1 MAVEYSCEGCGVRV
15 ITLAV
20 FRPPAHGF
28 CIQCAFLCAY
38 VPDPV
43 EMVALR
49 KALDA
54 DRREDDALVSGPL
67 SERIG
72 AGGGRR
78 DGAAEPATP
87 ACAPPRST
95 IPRTGRL
102 LTMSPLAVASSSAPL
117 VHTDVDVDG
126 RRCRVVLRDGEP
138 VAVAIWIVEEFG
150 PRAPHAYWRRVWAL
164 GRRSPGRVVRVAIAK
179 AMAAPV
185 VTLAVD

>member
-72 AGGGRR
+72 AGGDRR
-78 DGAAEPATP
+78 DGA
-87 ACAPPRST
+87 
-95 IPRTGRL
+95 G
-102 LTMSPLAVASSSAPL
+102 
-117 VHTDVDVDG
+117 
-126 RRCRVVLRDGEP
+126 
-138 VAVAIWIVEEFG
+138 
-150 PRAPHAYWRRVWAL
+150 
-164 GRRSPGRVVRVAIAK
+164 
-179 AMAAPV
+179 
-185 VTLAVD
+185 